1 MVCIKVETNIQSS
14 RCDLSGQVADVF
26 FQNILLK
33 KPESYNHVVINSRH
47 GILLY
52 RPLHAGMPST
62 LQTLRALPNLASK
75 RQKPCIITLHI
86 SGY

>member
-33 KPESYNHVVINSRH
+33 KPESYIHVVIK
-47 GILLY
+47 ILLY

-75 RQKPCIITLHI
+75 RQKSCIITLHI
-86 SGY
+86 SGF

>member
-33 KPESYNHVVINSRH
+33 KPESYIHVVIK
-47 GILLY
+47 ILLY
-52 RPLHAGMPST
+52 
-62 LQTLRALPNLASK
+62 
-75 RQKPCIITLHI
+75 
-86 SGY
+86 